1 MKLTARLCLVP
12 RLRMTGDTSLLS
24 LYAFMACIKPF
35 FKTSTQWTDK
45 VSKSLCYN
53 VCCLHAD
60 CIHLPNVAQPNPTMV
75 TMNRI
80 IKSNVDCFISRIILQ
95 TISAIVV
102 GSRQYP
108 RTHTL
113 WKNDL
118 K

>member
-1 MKLTARLCLVP
+1 MSAYCMLNNLPPITVILY
-12 RLRMTGDTSLLS
+12 LS
-24 LYAFMACIKPF
+24 GI
-35 FKTSTQWTDK
+35 SS
-45 VSKSLCYN
+45 V
-53 VCCLHAD
+53 D

-75 TMNRI
+75 TTNRI
-80 IKSNVDCFISRIILQ
+80 TKSNVDCFISRIILQ